1 MFFSVLSIYSQD
13 KGELKSVI
21 SSVSSRVN
29 DLNHT
34 INTKVNGVDSL
45 VNINSVS
52 LNVGLPYMGIIKPS
66 TINNT
71 NQNLNIYLGFP
82 WNTLYKYNTFNEN
95 FFTVSKGYYTDKI
108 QLNWVI
114 LENQDD
120 ISKFTIYRT
129 EDISSENPDWG
140 DAVVYLSQTARSYT
154 DKDIEGATLYR
165 YKIVAD
171 ITGIDS
177 NTEQLEY
184 INFITGIGYRNPTG
198 VITGRV
204 TFQGGS
210 PVQDVTI
217 SAVPV
222 GGTQLFGS
230 SLKVANNSYLSI
242 SNFHVPIDGDF
253 TLQMWLKPENPTA
266 LFADTLQVYSLNN
279 KNFENIQFNLS
290 MTEEADTS
298 KRLNIEIGGNTISLS
313 NYIPSGMVD
322 IQGDDILI
330 PIDEIN
336 TKFNHFTT
344 VFVDGKKPE
353 LYINSRKISS
363 DYANY
368 MNTILQKNQTGLVVQ
383 YSENIT
389 TTYINTKSVQDSQKW
404 TSLRIGGGITS
415 YVDEIRLWEKELID
429 GTIRTDFRRYL
440 YGNETKLHTYIR
452 ANEGKGNYAYD
463 LSRTGYNFH
472 ENHAVLNNTTFV
484 DFIPV
489 EWANEAQNVPT
500 SDQLGVLGVTDSNGN
515 FAISSVPYSGNGQ
528 AFTLTPS
535 FGKHEFSPNQAVVY
549 LGIDNS
555 VINNVNFE
563 DISSFEFHGQV
574 LYDTRGVFPPTG
586 DIISGT
592 IEDDVYY
599 NAYKVGNEKKQKG
612 EYWLDT
618 DSGNLLR
625 YAPVPV
631 SNALVFID
639 GVQAMNSNNVPIKS
653 DQNGAFVIQVPIGN
667 HSISVSKASHEF
679 NYNGIFP
686 ENIIDSI
693 NGEEFITEN
702 YFDFFEDQ
710 LEKTTFIDN
719 TKINVVGRIVG
730 GKVQEAKTIGF
741 GFNGLY
747 TNQYVDDLG
756 VTQTDT
762 ISSINNIGSANI
774 KFTYIPSGSSI
785 KSPNYQKTI
794 TTNLETGEYRTS
806 LLPINYKIFK
816 DDINFV
822 SPTNSVNKSILS
834 DDKVL
839 NYTDIKAPINPRFAD
854 LNNNVITSDSLYN
867 EVLSFTY
874 MASPIFS
881 VESQTSRTE
890 IIIGNENY
898 NLITNDLSVPLIY
911 NQFETYEVQIWG
923 RELYENYD
931 SSSSQPTI
939 DTVPVTDGELIVT
952 NNLAL
957 GGTESFNQD
966 QIDDGLT
973 IYSFKAGNPSSSQ
986 NLSYRN
992 TIDLGYEK
1000 DNVVYPISGYNQNG
1014 VILGGVSDGS
1024 QTFVTAGPEKADI
1037 ILRDPPGSSSS
1048 ASIEKG
1054 SSFSFTESGSF
1065 GLGANYAFDQT
1076 AQMGVIFQ
1084 IGGGLAGPV
1093 VRTEGTLDAKYGY
1106 GVETTSEYGSE
1117 VTKTYT
1123 FNQTISTSDD
1133 PNWIGSNADL
1143 YIGYS
1148 SNQFYG
1154 TYDKL
1159 SLNTSSLIPGIQAI
1173 SAIKQNSID
1182 SSSPIT
1188 VDLYPVSFSD
1198 MYFTEGEEKTFFVYS
1213 QYQILNEIIPTY
1225 QKFIADIESGL
1236 KTENTNGVLTKNY
1249 YESSIK
1255 LWRQVILFNERD
1267 KYLAFNKREDLKLSI
1282 EEIIDKID
1290 GTKAGDFKKMLNDNF
1305 FENISFDGG
1314 VGEVTNSSEVLKLS
1328 SDSYSF
1334 TFDLDATFGTEYG
1347 FDFNGTGYKMDWNYG
1362 TESTTAVDTENS
1374 EEQTLNF
1381 SYTLKDNDSYNSFSV
1396 DVVNAFDGHGPIFA
1410 TIGGQ
1415 TSCPYEP
1422 EETSNFFT
1430 SLLDDTQLLNAFNN
1444 KYSFTPANGV
1454 SDIKTPLY
1462 ERELFNYHWAN
1473 MMDSIPALSA
1483 DDLLKVSLS
1492 YATINLEEPL
1502 LQVAQSKVLNVP
1514 DGKGAEFV
1522 LTLSNESSIK
1532 KDALF
1537 RLFLDQTTNPNGAI
1551 INVPAEG
1558 LPFLIPAGQSVQYTV
1573 IIKKAKEDQFD
1584 YNDIRFEL
1592 ISDCSG
1598 DIGASTLK
1606 ATGAIASGEVYL
1618 TASFVPACT
1627 SVNVSVPTNNWVFN
1641 TQSGDNLDIKIDGY
1655 NSSFDNLKT
1664 IMLKYR
1670 RLGAPNWTLLKTY
1683 FKDKAE
1689 YNNAVGAPGSIPS
1702 EYEHI
1707 DNKSELNY
1715 NWVITDAN
1723 GLSIPDGF
1731 YEIIAISNCT
1741 GTSDFES
1748 EIIVGKVD
1756 LSPPLLFATPTPT
1769 NYKLS
1774 VNDDIK
1780 IVFNEDVRS
1789 NGLETK
1795 FDLNIQQNLNSF
1807 DHQVSLSFN
1816 GSSNFGVISKPV
1828 ISNGSLSIEF
1838 WLKYLSDGS
1847 STIISQDEGIQVR
1860 YTGNKLQFEIGG
1872 QNFDADID
1880 INTLRAFNHFTLSYD
1895 DSERI
1900 VRIIMNSQLLSQYS
1914 TTNNLPLVFT
1924 NSNDLIIGGNT
1935 FIGNMHDLRLWKRAI
1950 SLEDSIS
1957 MMNELLNGKTNGQIG
1972 CWPMDEGSGSMAMDM
1987 SRNKHIKIN
1996 NASWEINPK
2005 GTSYYFDGS
2014 NYLDFDQTGMAI
2026 ITPEMDATLSFWIK
2040 TKATQGTIISNG
2052 TGEKNNG
2059 KNTNLWAI
2067 SILGNKLELLAE
2079 GNSYSFGDFVV
2090 NNDSWHQISLSLSRN
2105 GTIKMFVNGN
2115 LLASYPTNNIAGF
2128 NSGHLFIGARGQQQN
2143 DASINVDNY
2152 YVGYIDE
2159 LKLWNNSK
2167 SQIQIKNE
2175 MNYEVDSQEQ
2185 NLILYSSFNKPEV
2198 PTNNG
2203 PTYYVP
2209 KAASQLKDSHYAKL
2223 NPSNLISYG
2232 ESTPGIKPFRSIK
2245 NLDLTPVFRNNEILL
2260 NTNVSDWSEFEGKLA
2275 TVEVSGLYDFSDNRQ
2290 SSPITWSFVIDK
2302 HPLKWSIVGKNRNEN
2317 SKIFFVKNQTEK
2329 ISFEIKIDNIGTEP
2343 ETYSIDFPE
2352 WVTISESEGSIGPLS
2367 SKYITASFDENIS
2380 IGDYHNSLSLNS
2392 NFNFIKLIQIEL
2404 RVFPVA
2410 TELPFDPKQYDES
2423 MTIVGQINIDGVFQN
2438 DVFDKVYAKVGNQVR
2453 GVGKLEYD
2461 RELDNYFVYLTV
2473 YSNVLSS
2480 SIISESVQ
2488 FYIWD
2493 ATEGKLIKAKIN
2505 GEDYISFNDDLILGD
2520 LYNPVLFTNSN
2531 TVVQNIELN
2540 KGWNWVSFNVN
2551 DSRFKDLNQLTQ
2563 ELLLTDSDVIKS
2575 QSKFDSYLNGWNGDL
2590 SNSGGV
2596 DYFTMY
2602 KFNISNDSS
2611 NILGSTNSGQ
2621 TLLLQGDEVDLSNWS
2636 INLNQNWT
2644 WLPYPVIKIVSI
2656 QNALANLDP
2665 QDGDF
2670 IKSQTQFAIYSENHG
2685 WKGSLKYLYPG
2696 KGYMIKLTNPQ
2707 TFSYPTYINSNLSS
2721 KTNKGQVEEITNFIN
2736 PSEHLFNYSSNMNLV
2751 VKIPDAYEDVEIYD
2765 DKGKVRSLVERINI
2779 NGSTLYFMTV
2789 FGDIKES
2796 LNVYLI
2802 NNFKE
2807 KKIVTNLDF
2816 IPESIVGTIKNPLLF
2831 EVIDDSIVMYP
2842 NPFENKFELSIDSET
2857 ASSVKV
2863 ELCNIVGQTLYS
2875 KIYNVEAGKN
2885 IIEVTPDNNN
2895 YLLKGIYII
2904 KITKEDKVFTKKI
2917 IKN

>member
-34 INTKVNGVDSL
+34 INTQVNGVDSV
-45 VNINSVS
+45 VNINSFS
-52 LNVGLPYMGIIKPS
+52 LNVGLPYMGIIKTS

-71 NQNLNIYLGFP
+71 NKNLNIYLGFP

-95 FFTVSKGYYTDKI
+95 FFTVSKGYYSDKI

-114 LENQDD
+114 LDNKDD
-120 ISKFTIYRT
+120 ILRFTIYRT
-129 EDISSENPDWG
+129 KDISSENPDWG
-140 DAVVYLSQTARSYT
+140 DEVVYLSETARSYT
-154 DKDIEGATLYR
+154 DIDIEGATLYR

-171 ITGIDS
+171 IKGIDS

-230 SLKVANNSYLSI
+230 SLKVANNSQLSI
-242 SNFHVPIDGDF
+242 SNFHEPIDGDF

-279 KNFENIQFNLS
+279 KNFENIKFNLS

-330 PIDEIN
+330 EIDQIN

-363 DYANY
+363 DYINS
-368 MNTILQKNQTGLVVQ
+368 MNSILKKYPTDLVVE
-383 YSENIT
+383 YSET
-389 TTYINTKSVQDSQKW
+389 TPYKYQNTKSVQDSQKW
-404 TSLRIGGGITS
+404 TSLQIGGGITS
-415 YVDEIRLWEKELID
+415 YVDEIRLWEKELINS
-429 GTIRTDFRRYL
+429 TIRTDFRRYL

-463 LSRTGYNFH
+463 LSRTGYDFH

-489 EWANEAQNVPT
+489 EWANEAQNIPT

-515 FAISSVPYSGNGQ
+515 FTISSVPYSGNGE
-528 AFTLTPS
+528 AFTITPS
-535 FGKHEFSPNQAVVY
+535 FGKHEFSPNQALVF
-549 LGIDNS
+549 LGNNNS
-555 VINNVNFE
+555 VINNVNF
-563 DISSFEFHGQV
+563 DDTSSFEFHGQV
-574 LYDTRGVFPPTG
+574 LYDTRGVFEPT
-586 DIISGT
+586 DETIDGT

-599 NAYKVGNEKKQKG
+599 NAYKVGNLKYQKG
-612 EYWLDT
+612 EYWFD
-618 DSGNLLR
+618 DNSGKLKR

-653 DQNGAFVIQVPIGN
+653 DQYGAFVIQVPIGN
-667 HSISVSKASHEF
+667 HSISVSKANHEF
-679 NYNGIFP
+679 TYNGRFP

-693 NGEEFITEN
+693 NGEEFIIEK
-702 YFDFFEDQ
+702 YFDFFEDK
-710 LEKTTFIDN
+710 LENTTFIDN

-730 GKVQEAKTIGF
+730 GRDQEAKTIGF

-747 TNQYVDDLG
+747 KNEYVDDSG

-762 ISSINNIGSANI
+762 ISSINNIGSARI
-774 KFTYIPSGSSI
+774 KFTYIPSGSDVVSDR
-785 KSPNYQKTI
+785 YQKTI
-794 TTNLETGEYRTS
+794 TTNSETGEYRTS

-816 DDINFV
+816 NDINFV
-822 SPTNSVNKSILS
+822 SGKNPGGINILS

-839 NYTDIKAPINPRFAD
+839 NYTNIKAPNNPRFND
-854 LNNNVITSDSLYN
+854 INNNVITSDDLYN

-874 MASPIFS
+874 IASPIFS
-881 VESQTSRTE
+881 VQSQTSRTE
-890 IIIGNENY
+890 LIIDNENY
-898 NLITNDLSVPLIY
+898 RLITDDPDVPLIY
-911 NQFETYEVQIWG
+911 DQFETYEVQIRG

-931 SSSSQPTI
+931 SNPNQPTI
-939 DTVPVTDGELIVT
+939 DTVPVTDGKLNVT

-957 GGTESFNQD
+957 GGTEYINLD
-966 QIDDGLT
+966 QIDDGLS
-973 IYSFKAGNPSSSQ
+973 IYSFKAGNPSNSQ
-986 NLSYRN
+986 NLGYRK
-992 TIDLGYEK
+992 TIDLKYEK
-1000 DNVVYPISGYNQNG
+1000 NNQDFEISGYNNTG

-1065 GLGANYAFDQT
+1065 GLGANYSFEQT
-1076 AQMGVIFQ
+1076 ASMGVIFE

-1093 VRTEGTLDAKYGY
+1093 VRNEGTLDVKYGY
-1106 GVETTSEYGSE
+1106 GVKTTSEYGTE
-1117 VTKTYT
+1117 ATKTYT

-1133 PNWIGSNADL
+1133 PNWVGSNADL

-1159 SLNTSSLIPGIQAI
+1159 SLKTSAPINGVQTIR
-1173 SAIKQNSID
+1173 AIKQID
-1182 SSSPIT
+1182 SIQ
-1188 VDLYPVSFSD
+1188 VELNPVSSSAL
-1198 MYFTEGEEKTFFVYS
+1198 YFTEGEEKTFFIYS
-1213 QYQILNEIIPTY
+1213 QYQILNEIIPAY
-1225 QKFIADIESGL
+1225 QKFIEDIESGAI
-1236 KTENTNGVLTKNY
+1236 TENTDGVMTKNY

-1282 EEIIDKID
+1282 EEIINKTD
-1290 GTKAGDFKKMLNDNF
+1290 GTKADDFRKMLNDNF
-1305 FENISFDGG
+1305 YENISFDGG
-1314 VGEVTNSSEVLKLS
+1314 VGEFSNSSEVLKLS

-1334 TFDLDATFGTEYG
+1334 TFDMDASFGDKWG
-1347 FDFNGTGYKMDWNYG
+1347 FEFNGTGYEMNWNYG
-1362 TESTTAVDTENS
+1362 MESTAAADTENS

-1381 SYTLKDNDSYNSFSV
+1381 SYTLKDNDSYNFFSV

-1422 EETSNFFT
+1422 EEKSIFFT
-1430 SLLDDTQLLNAFNN
+1430 SLLNEDQLIQA
-1444 KYSFTPANGV
+1444 YIDYTGYTYYTPEFTP
-1454 SDIKTPLY
+1454 Y
-1462 ERELFNYHWAN
+1462 WERKLFNYYWQN
-1473 MMDSIPALSA
+1473 EDLIPELE
-1483 DDLLKVSLS
+1483 DDQKVSLT
-1492 YATINLEEPL
+1492 YATQNLEEPL
-1502 LQVAQSKVLNVP
+1502 LEVTQGTVLNVP

-1522 LTLSNESSIK
+1522 LTLSNQSPIK
-1532 KDALF
+1532 QDALF
-1537 RLFLDQTTNPNGAI
+1537 RLFLDQTTNPHGAI
-1551 INVPAEG
+1551 INVPAGG
-1558 LPFLIPAGQSVQYTV
+1558 LPFLIPAGESVQYTV

-1584 YNDIRFEL
+1584 YNNIRFEL
-1592 ISDCSG
+1592 ISDCNG
-1598 DIGASTLK
+1598 DIGTSSFR
-1606 ATGAIASGEVYL
+1606 ATGSVASGEVFL
-1618 TASFVPACT
+1618 NASFVPTCT
-1627 SVNVSVPTNNWVFN
+1627 TVNLSVPSNNWVFN
-1641 TQSGDNLDIKIDGY
+1641 TQSGNNLPIKINGY
-1655 NSSFDNLKT
+1655 NSSFDNLNT
-1664 IMLKYR
+1664 IKLQYR
-1670 RLGAPNWTLLKTY
+1670 RLGAPNWVTLRTY
-1683 FKDKAE
+1683 FKDIVQ
-1689 YNNAVGAPGSIPS
+1689 YNNAQITSNLEEIELIGNQSQ
-1702 EYEHI
+1702 
-1707 DNKSELNY
+1707 LNY
-1715 NWVITDAN
+1715 NWVITYDD
-1723 GLSIPDGF
+1723 GVSSITDGF
-1731 YEIIAISNCT
+1731 YEIRAISNCS
-1741 GTSDFES
+1741 GSINDFES

-1756 LSPPLLFATPTPT
+1756 LSSPSLFATPTPT
-1769 NYKLS
+1769 NGKLS

-1780 IVFNEDVRS
+1780 IIFNEDVRR

-1795 FDLNIQQNLNSF
+1795 FELNIQQNLNSF

-1816 GSSNFGVISKPV
+1816 GSSNFGVISKPA

-1838 WLKYLSDGS
+1838 WLKYLSDGY
-1847 STIISQDEGIQVR
+1847 STIISQNEGIQVR
-1860 YTGNKLQFEIGG
+1860 YTGAKLQFEIGD
-1872 QNFDADID
+1872 QTFEAEID
-1880 INTLRAFNHFTLSYD
+1880 ISTMKSFNHFTLSYD

-1900 VRIIMNSQLLSQYS
+1900 VRIIMNDQILSQDN
-1914 TTNNLPLVFT
+1914 TTNKSPLVFT
-1924 NSNDLIIGGNT
+1924 NSKDLIIGGNT
-1935 FIGNMHDLRLWKRAI
+1935 FVGNMHDLRLWKRAI
-1950 SLEDSIS
+1950 TKEDSVS
-1957 MMNELLNGKTNGQIG
+1957 MMNELLNGKINGQIG
-1972 CWPMDEGSGSMAMDM
+1972 CWPMNEGSGSMAMDM

-2005 GTSYYFDGS
+2005 GTSYYFDGK

-2040 TKATQGTIISNG
+2040 TKATEGTIISNG
-2052 TGEKNNG
+2052 NGEKNNG

-2067 SILGNKLELLAE
+2067 SILENKLVLRAE
-2079 GNSYSFGDFVV
+2079 GNSYSFGEFVV

-2143 DASINVDNY
+2143 DTTINIDNY

-2185 NLILYSSFNKPEV
+2185 NLILYSSFNAPEV
-2198 PTNNG
+2198 STTNG

-2209 KAASQLKDSHYAKL
+2209 KVASQLKDSHYAKL
-2223 NPSNLISYG
+2223 NASTLISYG
-2232 ESTPGIKPFRSIK
+2232 ESTPGIKPFRSIIP
-2245 NLDLTPVFRNNEILL
+2245 LGLIPVFRNNEILL
-2260 NTNVSDWSEFEGKLA
+2260 NTDVSDWSQFEGKLA
-2275 TVEVSGLYDFSDNRQ
+2275 TIEVSGLYDFSDNRQ
-2290 SSPITWSFVIDK
+2290 SSPITWSFIIDK
-2302 HPLKWSIVGKNRNEN
+2302 HPLKWSIVGKNPLENNELL
-2317 SKIFFVKNQTEK
+2317 FVKNQTEK
-2329 ISFEIKIDNIGTEP
+2329 LSFEIKIDNVGIES

-2352 WVTISESEGSIGPLS
+2352 WITISEPNGSIGPLS

-2380 IGDYHNSLSLNS
+2380 VGDYHNGLSLNS

-2404 RVFPVA
+2404 RVLPTE
-2410 TELPFDPKQYDES
+2410 TELPFDPKQYNES
-2423 MTIVGQINIDGVFQN
+2423 MTIVGQINIDGVFEN
-2438 DVFDKVYAKVGNQVR
+2438 DVFDKVYAKVGNQIR

-2473 YSNVLSS
+2473 YSNLSS
-2480 SIISESVQ
+2480 SSILTDPVQ
-2488 FYIWD
+2488 FYIWV

-2505 GEDYISFNDDLILGD
+2505 GQDYISFNADSILGD
-2520 LYNPVLFTNSN
+2520 PYNPVLFTNSN
-2531 TVVQNIELN
+2531 IVVQKIDLN
-2540 KGWNWVSFNVN
+2540 KGWNWVSFNVS
-2551 DSRFKDLNQLTQ
+2551 DSRFNDLNQLTQ
-2563 ELLLTDSDVIKS
+2563 ELILTESDVIKS
-2575 QSKFDSYLNGWNGDL
+2575 QSKFDNYFDGWSGDH
-2590 SNSGGV
+2590 SNSGGL

-2602 KFNISNDSS
+2602 KFNISSDSS
-2611 NILGSTNSGQ
+2611 NILDSTNSGQ
-2621 TLLLQGDEVDLSNWS
+2621 ILLLQGKEVDLSDWS
-2636 INLNQNWT
+2636 INLNKNWT
-2644 WLPYPVIKIVSI
+2644 WLPYPVTKIVSI

-2665 QDGDF
+2665 QDGDL
-2670 IKSQTQFAIYSENHG
+2670 IKSQTQFAIYTEKNG
-2685 WKGSLKYLYPG
+2685 WKGTLKYLYPG
-2696 KGYMIKLTNPQ
+2696 KGYMIKLTNSQ
-2707 TFSYPTYINSNLSS
+2707 TFSYPNYINSNLSS
-2721 KTNKGQVEEITNFIN
+2721 ITNKGQAEEFTNFIN

-2751 VKIPDAYEDVEIYD
+2751 VKIPDAYEDVVIYD
-2765 DKGKVRSLVERINI
+2765 AKGKVRSLVERIDI

-2802 NNFKE
+2802 NSFKE
-2807 KKIVTNLDF
+2807 KSIVTNLDF

-2831 EVIDDSIVMYP
+2831 EVIDESIVMYP
-2842 NPFENKFELSIDSET
+2842 NPFESKFELSIDSES

-2875 KIYNVEAGKN
+2875 KIYNVVVGKN

-2904 KITKEDKVFTKKI
+2904 KISKEDNVYIKKI